1 MSTLILSLLFIL
13 SFGAYGQQPGPA
25 DDEVELLISRKH
37 AKVIRFNTI
46 LSETSELRYNTFVFD
61 LDDTGKQV
69 LGLMADAAR
78 RGVKVRLIIDDWEK
92 GLAKKPAYLQA
103 LMDLGVDVRVFN
115 PVLKNPTMVNY
126 RNHIKSLITD
136 DELVVGGRNTQGH
149 YFKEYI
155 DVEAHVTGSQ
165 VDVAKKHFDEVFTSD
180 RVSVPAGSKDVKEV
194 MKARAELVMWGTGAK
209 EHLAKIQ
216 THRKYQKNPVKV
228 EGLSYVA
235 DPPQLNDKK
244 ANGISKKIIEMID
257 RAQENLDL
265 MNPYV
270 LVTPEEKA
278 ALQRALDRGVKIRV
292 STNAATITDS
302 KLFAI
307 AWDVKKKELVDMGI
321 EVYESQNYI
330 HAKTIVRD
338 RSEVFIGSFNL
349 DPRSQNLNLENGIFL
364 ENKKLAKELDTH
376 QRRVAKMF
384 TNRYQHAADK
394 TRNVL
399 MKGGNCIR
407 DGINKLITKM
417 VYPIL

>member
-1 MSTLILSLLFIL
+1 M
-13 SFGAYGQQPGPA
+13 
-25 DDEVELLISRKH
+25 ELLISRKH
-37 AKVIRFNTI
+37 SKVVRFNTI

-61 LDDTGKQV
+61 LDETGKQV

-78 RGVKVRLIIDDWEK
+78 RGVKVKLIIDDWEK

-115 PVLKNPTMVNY
+115 PILKNPTMVNY

-155 DVEAHVTGSQ
+155 DVEAHITGSQ
-165 VDVAKKHFDEVFTSD
+165 VDVAKKHYDTVFESN
-180 RVSVPAGSKDVKEV
+180 RVSIPAGSKNFDEV
-194 MKARAELVMWGTGAK
+194 MRARAEIITWGTGAK
-209 EHLAKIQ
+209 EYVAKAQ
-216 THRKYQKNPVKV
+216 KARKYEKKPTKV
-228 EGLSYVA
+228 EGLKYVA
-235 DPPQLNDKK
+235 DPPQMADKK
-244 ANGISKKIIEMID
+244 ANGINKKIIEMID
-257 RAQENLDL
+257 RAQGNLDF

-270 LVTPEEKA
+270 LFTPEEKA
-278 ALQRALDRGVKIRV
+278 AVQRAIKRGVKVRV
-292 STNAATITDS
+292 STNAATTTDS

-307 AWDVKKKELVDMGI
+307 AWDVKKKELVDMGV

-338 RSEVFIGSFNL
+338 RSEIFVGSFNL

-364 ENKKLAKELDTH
+364 ENKELARQLDSH

-384 TNRYQHAADK
+384 TNRYHKVEDK
-394 TRNVL
+394 ARSIL
-399 MKGGNCIR
+399 HKGGSCVR
-407 DGINKLITKM
+407 EGINKLITTI

>member
-1 MSTLILSLLFIL
+1 MPTLILFFLFIL
-13 SFGAYGQQPGPA
+13 SFGAFGQQAPG

-46 LSETSELRYNTFVFD
+46 LSETTELRYNTFVFD

-78 RGVKVRLIIDDWEK
+78 RGVKVSLIIDDWEK

-115 PVLKNPTMVNY
+115 PVLKNPAMVNY

-155 DVEAHVTGSQ
+155 DVEAHITGSQ
-165 VDVAKKHFDEVFTSD
+165 VDVAKKHFDSVFTSE
-180 RVSVPAGSKDVKEV
+180 RVRIPAGSKNIDEV
-194 MKARAELVMWGTGAK
+194 MRARAEIITWGAGAK

-216 THRKYQKNPVKV
+216 THRKYQKNPIKV
-228 EGLSYVA
+228 EKIQYVA
-235 DPPQLNDKK
+235 DPPYMADKK
-244 ANGISKKIIEMID
+244 ANGINKKIIEMID
-257 RAQENLDL
+257 RAQGNLDL

-278 ALQRALDRGVKIRV
+278 ALERAIKRGVKVRV
-292 STNAATITDS
+292 STNAAAVTDS
-302 KLFAI
+302 KLFSI
-307 AWDVKKKELVDMGI
+307 AWDIKKKELVDMGV
-321 EVYESQNYI
+321 EVYESQQYI

-364 ENKKLAKELDTH
+364 ENKKLAQELDTH

-384 TNRYQHAADK
+384 TNRYEKTIDK

-399 MKGGNCIR
+399 MKGGGCIR
-407 DGINKLITKM
+407 EGINRLITKL